1 MKTLSKFINESLVKS
16 DHINEGI
23 INIKDYRRLLKT
35 HITAFPNDRKELK
48 QIIVDTIK
56 KEGNICD
63 LNFIDTSN
71 ITDMNY
77 LFYNLTD
84 FDGDISMWDV
94 SNVVMMSGMFE
105 YCGFNGDISNWDVSN
120 VKDMSHMFE
129 NSDFN
134 RNILKWD
141 VSNVED
147 MEHMFYTSK
156 FNGDISKWDVSNV
169 KDMSHMFEYS
179 KFNGDISNWNVS
191 KVEKFDNIFCTSPLQ
206 KIYGEDTIIKNGH
219 FVKR

>member
-16 DHINEGI
+16 DHNRDHNRDHINEGI
-23 INIKDYRRLLKT
+23 INIKDYRRFVKP

-56 KEGNICD
+56 KEGNKCD
-63 LNFIDTSN
+63 LNFIDTSK

-129 NSDFN
+129 
-134 RNILKWD
+134 
-141 VSNVED
+141 
-147 MEHMFYTSK
+147 
-156 FNGDISKWDVSNV
+156 
-169 KDMSHMFEYS
+169 YS
-179 KFNGDISNWNVS
+179 KFNGDISDWDVS